1 MAGEVALSPSQ
12 VKKDGQWRPIRHKT
26 APSHRPYPPLPI
38 PRRLSSVTAK
48 LRRRPLSTISE
59 DQAPSLKTSS
69 TVNLNPKSAS
79 SPYQSFAQTHSTEHL
94 IHIQPSRQLQAF
106 QSVSYHSVD
115 EAFWSTPRLY
125 RKQSQWTIPP
135 ESHVPN
141 EISVTDGQT
150 AIETSVT
157 SAVHAEYLLEPVETP
172 MTTDEELPREAIADL
187 FQRVEE
193 YEREHPENAKD
204 AAKVWVRASEVSQ
217 GLTKTLKTMG
227 SLSRRQTFEARS
239 RHDSGFGSLS
249 SSRTIPIR
257 SQMKIYEKPTQLKRM
272 GIAANDYWRRFR
284 NWSTGRDTELQ
295 SRNSVVGYTVM
306 NLSVV
311 SLILNDTSAIQAH
324 KPRKLSR
331 APRLAKNSSGIVYAM
346 PVREDGRHSAC
357 EQLKRRK
364 SSLFLDVDS

>member
-26 APSHRPYPPLPI
+26 APSYRPSPPLPI
-38 PRRLSSVTAK
+38 PRRLSSVTAR
-48 LRRRPLSTISE
+48 LRRRPLSTINE

-69 TVNLNPKSAS
+69 TASLKLKSA
-79 SPYQSFAQTHSTEHL
+79 SPYQSFARTHSTEHL

-125 RKQSQWTIPP
+125 RMQSQWTVPP
-135 ESHVPN
+135 ESHVPS
-141 EISVTDGQT
+141 EISVTEGPT
-150 AIETSVT
+150 AIDTSVI
-157 SAVHAEYLLEPVETP
+157 SAVDAEYLLESVETP
-172 MTTDEELPREAIADL
+172 VTADEDLPREAIADL

-193 YEREHPENAKD
+193 YEREHPENPKD
-204 AAKVWVRASEVSQ
+204 AVKVWIRASEVSQ

-227 SLSRRQTFEARS
+227 SLSRRPTSEARP
-239 RHDSGFGSLS
+239 RHDSGFGPS
-249 SSRTIPIR
+249 SPSRMVPIR
-257 SQMKIYEKPTQLKRM
+257 SQIKIYEKPTQLKRM

-295 SRNSVVGYTVM
+295 PGNSVVDYTVM
-306 NLSVV
+306 DLSVV
-311 SLILNDTSAIQAH
+311 SFILNDPSAVQAH

-331 APRLAKNSSGIVYAM
+331 APRLVENSSGIVYAM
-346 PVREDGRHSAC
+346 PVREESRHSGN